1 MLMNSIMN
9 KLKTKALLPPP
20 KKAGEG
26 GKKKTCLSST
36 FTKIFLVFYLIG
48 MFKPFQK
55 LIPVIIFL
63 LFSLYYVI
71 KEYITLAVNLL

>member
-26 GKKKTCLSST
+26 GKKKT
-36 FTKIFLVFYLIG
+36 
-48 MFKPFQK
+48 
-55 LIPVIIFL
+55 
-63 LFSLYYVI
+63 
-71 KEYITLAVNLL
+71 